1 VLESPIRIGHAI
13 NLASMVRIRKMAVP
27 KVGKYRELQHSGFYS
42 RNWVELAEVIEDE
55 LKEILGTENDC

>member
-1 VLESPIRIGHAI
+1 
-13 NLASMVRIRKMAVP
+13 MVRIRKMAVP

>member
-1 VLESPIRIGHAI
+1 MLLIQLRWCGSVKWP
-13 NLASMVRIRKMAVP
+13 VP

-55 LKEILGTENDC
+55 PKEIPGTEDDC